1 VFGSTA
7 FFITGLPLVVLS
19 MGHDLVMYHST
30 QIHKGTKIKS
40 LPEKWLTRTVKQAY
54 RYFFISP

>member
-7 FFITGLPLVVLS
+7 FFITRLPLVVLS

-30 QIHKGTKIKS
+30 QIHKGTKKKICM
-40 LPEKWLTRTVKQAY
+40 PEKWLTGTVKQVY
-54 RYFFISP
+54 RYF